1 MKIAIT
7 SSGNSIDSKLDQR
20 FGRCTYL
27 VIYDTHSGGVEFLPN
42 PNKEADDNAGLAIV
56 KIISD
61 RNIEKVISGEFGVKV
76 KPLLDSF
83 KVQMIMLKQSE
94 KTLQEIINILNH

>member
-7 SSGNSIDSKLDQR
+7 STGNSIDSKLDQR
-20 FGRCTYL
+20 FGRCAYL
-27 VIYDTHSGGVEFLPN
+27 VIYDTNSGGVEFLPN

-61 RNIEKVISGEFGVKV
+61 RNVGKIISGEFGVKV

-83 KVQMIMLKQSE
+83 KIQMIMLKNSE
-94 KTLQEIINILNH
+94 KTLQEIINILNR